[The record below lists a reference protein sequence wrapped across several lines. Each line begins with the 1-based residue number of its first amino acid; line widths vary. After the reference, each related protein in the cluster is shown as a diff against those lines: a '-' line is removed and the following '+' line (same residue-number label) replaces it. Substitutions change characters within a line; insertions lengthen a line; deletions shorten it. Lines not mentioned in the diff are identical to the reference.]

1 MKKLIIVLCLLC
13 TFNTSYAAVSNNT
26 AFAMAAAGA
35 AMAAQASQEAYK
47 SSHTIGIGSLIGK
60 EIENCLI
67 ISAFYVDYYLEIVC
81 LNKFEDK
88 VYDVQFSKV
97 RGDFSA
103 KVFEE
108 LRKSF
113 NKEDK

>member
-1 MKKLIIVLCLLC
+1 MKKLIIALCLLC
-13 TFNTSYAAVSNNT
+13 MFNTSYAAVSNNM
-26 AFAMAAAGA
+26 AFTMAAASA
-35 AMAAQASQEAYK
+35 AIAAQTSQEAYK
-47 SSHTIGIGSLIGK
+47 SSHTTGINSLIGK

-67 ISAFYVDYYLEIVC
+67 IGAFYVDYYLEIVC

-88 VYDVQFSKV
+88 VYDVQFSRVK
-97 RGDFSA
+97 GDFSA

>member
-1 MKKLIIVLCLLC
+1 MKKLIIALCLLC
-13 TFNTSYAAVSNNT
+13 MFNTSYAATSNNMVPI
-26 AFAMAAAGA
+26 MAAASV

-47 SSHTIGIGSLIGK
+47 SSHTIGINTLIGK

-81 LNKFEDK
+81 LHKFEDK
-88 VYDVQFSKV
+88 VYDVHFSRV